1 MIILSVL
8 LTISILS
15 NLYVFA
21 LLRKR
26 DSASYKNQTEGLILE
41 EKLTSLKLD
50 LDEKNQKL
58 NVLEKDNN
66 ELRNLKGVFEGSFAQ
81 AKHEINNLNEECTK
95 YEAQIKELTA
105 KILDSEKQKERFL
118 ENVRNLEKEKTDWQK
133 NKETILLQLSEELI
147 KKNHEQQAKI
157 TAANQEQVAL
167 VTHNL
172 LKNFENVFSKMQ
184 NLDDEVKKVA
194 DIRTALL
201 NPGGAGKSSEVTLEN
216 VLKSSNLKEKSDL
229 NSAGDYILQS
239 HFSNATSEDSKR
251 PDAILFLPNNHI
263 IIIDSK
269 SSSHFLELETAR
281 KNKDDVQEKIVQNKI
296 KESMRKHVGDLKKR
310 NYADFLEK
318 EMHLKNIFDYKIL
331 NVMFLQTE
339 KMLETVEEIEHGF
352 CDKAM
357 NENIFILSPIGLI
370 NLLNQAKFIVERI
383 KQQENIVDLK
393 KEVEKLIDNLAL
405 TIKDSQDLGKVINR
419 SLNLHNKIASR
430 FNRGIYSNIKNLGEL
445 GISSKKSD
453 EIKLL
458 ENYDVEE
465 KNDEN

>member
-1 MIILSVL
+1 MIILS
-8 LTISILS
+8 ISLIFLILS
-15 NLYVFA
+15 NSFLY
-21 LLRKR
+21 LHLRKR
-26 DSASYKNQTEGLILE
+26 DNLTHKNQTEGLILE
-41 EKLTSLKLD
+41 EKIATLKLD
-50 LDEKNQKL
+50 LEEKNQKL
-58 NVLEKDNN
+58 NSLEKDNN
-66 ELRNLKGVFEGSFAQ
+66 ELRNLKGLFEGSFSQ
-81 AKHEINNLNEECTK
+81 AKHEINNLNEECLK
-95 YEAQIKELTA
+95 YEAQIKELTN
-105 KILDSEKQKERFL
+105 KIIEFEKTKERFSQNLQSL
-118 ENVRNLEKEKTDWQK
+118 EREKTEWNK

-147 KKNHEQQAKI
+147 KKNHEQQSKMA
-157 TAANQEQVAL
+157 AANQEQVAM
-167 VTHNL
+167 VTNNL

-194 DIRTALL
+194 DVRTALL

-216 VLKSSNLKEKSDL
+216 VLKSSNLKEKADL

-239 HFSNATSEDSKR
+239 HFSNATSEDAKR

-281 KNKDDVQEKIVQNKI
+281 KNKDEISEKTIQGKI
-296 KESMRKHVGDLKKR
+296 KESMRKHVSDLKKR

-339 KMLETVEEIEHGF
+339 KMLETVEEIEYGF
-352 CDKAM
+352 CDKSM
-357 NENIFILSPIGLI
+357 NDGIFILSPIGLI

-393 KEVEKLIDNLAL
+393 KEIEKLIDNLAL
-405 TIKDSQDLGKVINR
+405 TMKESQELGKVINR
-419 SLNLHNKIASR
+419 SLNLHNKIAAR

-458 ENYDVEE
+458 ENYEVEE
-465 KNDEN
+465 KDE